1 VSNLG
6 FLAVGYGFIWLVLG
20 GYLFSLARRQSGLN
34 RQVDRLEHELEL
46 TSDLLSRAS
55 SLPARPSDGPTGAA
69 SRP

>member
-20 GYLFSLARRQSGLN
+20 SYVFSLARRQGGLN

-46 TSDLLSRAS
+46 TRE
-55 SLPARPSDGPTGAA
+55 AA
-69 SRP
+69 PER